1 MGLFRLTMPRGSR
14 RTDSGQ
20 VLVIFA
26 LAITVIFAAA
36 GLAFDIGR
44 FYSERRFLQNAADA
58 AALAAANALIRGETV
73 ADADA
78 EARDILARN
87 FLSSPSGVTPALPPT
102 TPVYASGH
110 AGDASF
116 LINGI
121 LLPGRDTNTGR
132 DIRVAVQNTLGYT
145 FGRVVGLDQNT
156 IGGQARVATKGDLL
170 PIAVR
175 HYINAPG
182 PTSGAVYPCDGNTS
196 DFQDLVST
204 AETSCLGS
212 VTSTSLRTVPSPG
225 MNFDAAFPNNDPSHH
240 GPIIQLVGQG
250 AQSSNTSAF
259 RGFVA
264 LDIRNFYSSS
274 SNVFYNDVPFGANA
288 NTLAAY
294 EAAWIAG
301 GYPGPDFP
309 PVVVPPDPN
318 DQIGILDGNKSGIII
333 DAIEGRYSPGQEILA
348 AVYSGI
354 VNTIPD
360 FTLEVPSQ
368 VAIGTTENRDGE
380 ITMVAKKN
388 NSFTGTIQSSVVPDW
403 GDPTNP
409 YGTLA
414 MPPLAFSPE
423 PATPETTIT
432 WTSLSTTGATPGIYT
447 IWIKGHSPSPYLIDH
462 YYPVSIN
469 VGGVTKAF
477 TTTGAGLLVSTTA
490 TGLTGTGS
498 FAISTPNNPASAAFS
513 TTSTPSTV
521 TLTLEG
527 GPQSNGV
534 LPVGLGAATLSPSSF
549 TLTRGQTQNISV
561 SINGG
566 SLGPGEYPLTIRATG
581 INGDG
586 DRVTRLIPITFDI
599 ATASTSNQYV
609 DIIGFAIFRITDI
622 NSNSVDGYAISG
634 VYADMNDPALRRG
647 QVARLV
653 PWN

>member
-1 MGLFRLTMPRGSR
+1 MGLFRLTMRRDSR
-14 RTDSGQ
+14 RADSGQ

-36 GLAFDIGR
+36 GLAFDVGR

-110 AGDASF
+110 AGDASY

-156 IGGQARVATKGDLL
+156 IGGQARVGTRGDLL

-182 PTSGAVYPCDGNTS
+182 PTSGALYPCDGDTS
-196 DFQDLVST
+196 DFQDLIST
-204 AETSCLGS
+204 ADTACLGS

-225 MNFDAAFPNNDPSHH
+225 MNFDAANPNNDPSHH

-264 LDIRNFYSSS
+264 LDIRNFYSAS
-274 SNVFYNDVPFGANA
+274 SNVFYNDVPIGANA

-333 DAIEGRYSPGQEILA
+333 DAIEDRYSPGAEILA
-348 AVYSGI
+348 AVYSGT
-354 VNTIPD
+354 VMTIPD
-360 FTLEVPSQ
+360 FTLDAP
-368 VAIGTTENRDGE
+368 
-380 ITMVAKKN
+380 
-388 NSFTGTIQSSVVPDW
+388 SVV
-403 GDPTNP
+403 
-409 YGTLA
+409 
-414 MPPLAFSPE
+414 
-423 PATPETTIT
+423 
-432 WTSLSTTGATPGIYT
+432 
-447 IWIKGHSPSPYLIDH
+447 
-462 YYPVSIN
+462 SI
-469 VGGVTKAF
+469 
-477 TTTGAGLLVSTTA
+477 
-490 TGLTGTGS
+490 
-498 FAISTPNNPASAAFS
+498 
-513 TTSTPSTV
+513 
-521 TLTLEG
+521 
-527 GPQSNGV
+527 
-534 LPVGLGAATLSPSSF
+534 
-549 TLTRGQTQNISV
+549 
-561 SINGG
+561 
-566 SLGPGEYPLTIRATG
+566 
-581 INGDG
+581 
-586 DRVTRLIPITFDI
+586 
-599 ATASTSNQYV
+599 
-609 DIIGFAIFRITDI
+609 
-622 NSNSVDGYAISG
+622 
-634 VYADMNDPALRRG
+634 
-647 QVARLV
+647 
-653 PWN
+653 